1 MATKMR
7 TVAFVPAKGDSTRI
21 RNKNTVVLDGDYLF
35 KRKLKQLLACPEI
48 DDVYL
53 DTESDAIIE
62 MASDLPVKI
71 LKRNP
76 KLASNSTD
84 GHELFANEC
93 ARVDADIYIQCLCTS
108 PFITAETMTR
118 AIKALKANKAA
129 DSLVAVQKKK
139 QYTWTNGRPS
149 YGEGR
154 IPNSVDLPDT
164 VIESMGLY
172 MVRRQKGKP
181 KPKRR
186 FGNKVEFFALT
197 DEEAF
202 DVNWPDDLA
211 LAERICAGYRA
222 SHNAALDAIRPH
234 LCSSLLAD
242 ICKERGL
249 KTLLPPGFARV
260 SGRSVLGIA
269 KTLELRKL
277 KKGDDWKGIY
287 TALGT
292 YNFVR
297 PGDVIVVKND
307 VKDKAYFG
315 DLNANIAIRSGA
327 VGAVVDSYTRDSVE
341 LNGLEFSVFAKGIS
355 CDDVKYEG
363 TVHAMNRPIKI
374 GGVTINNGDYIYA
387 DDDGV
392 LAIPQALWPEIRD
405 EAMATLKKEFDIRYA
420 IIMGEDVGKVLGTHG
435 AF

>member
-1 MATKMR
+1 MR
-7 TVAFVPAKGDSTRI
+7 TVAFVPAKGESTRI
-21 RNKNTVVLDGDYLF
+21 RNKNTVVLDGEHLF

-62 MASDLPVKI
+62 MASDLPVKVI
-71 LKRNP
+71 KRRP
-76 KLASNSTD
+76 QLASNKTD

-93 ARVDADIYIQCLCTS
+93 AKVEADIYIQCLCTS

-118 AIKALKANKAA
+118 AIKALKADKKA
-129 DSLVAVQKKK
+129 DSLVAVQKRK
-139 QYTWTNGRPS
+139 QYTWEKGRPA

-154 IPNSVDLPDT
+154 ISNSVDLPDT
-164 VIESMGLY
+164 LIGSMGLY
-172 MVRRQKGKP
+172 MVRRGKGKA

-186 FGNKVEFFALT
+186 FGDNVVMFELT

-211 LAERICAGYRA
+211 LAKRISAGYRA
-222 SHNAALDAIRPH
+222 AHNAALDAIRPH

-249 KTLLPPGFARV
+249 KTLLPPVFKRV

-277 KKGDDWKGIY
+277 KKSDDWKGIY

-292 YNFVR
+292 YNFIR

-315 DLNANIAIRSGA
+315 DLNAKIAVRSGA
-327 VGAVVDSYTRDSVE
+327 VGAVVDSFTRDSAE
-341 LNGLEFSVFAKGIS
+341 LNGLEFSVFAQGIS
-355 CDDVKYEG
+355 CDGIKYEG

-374 GGVTINNGDYIYA
+374 GDVTINNGDYIYA

-392 LAIPQALWPEIRD
+392 LAIPQALWPEIRN

-420 IIMGEDVGKVLGTHG
+420 IIMGEDVGKVLGLHG

>member
-1 MATKMR
+1 MR
-7 TVAFVPAKGDSTRI
+7 TVAFVPAKGESTRI
-21 RNKNTVVLDGDYLF
+21 RNKNTVILDGDYLF

-71 LKRNP
+71 LKRKP
-76 KLASNSTD
+76 TLASNKTD

-93 ARVDADIYIQCLCTS
+93 KQVEADIYIQCLCTS
-108 PFITAETMTR
+108 PFMTAETMTQ
-118 AIKALKANKAA
+118 AIKALKADAKA
-129 DSLVAVQKKK
+129 DSLVAVQKRK
-139 QYTWTNGRPS
+139 QYTWEKGPPA

-154 IPNSVDLPDT
+154 IPNSVDLPET
-164 VIESMGLY
+164 VLESMGLY
-172 MVRRQKGKP
+172 MVRKQKGKP

-186 FGNKVEFFALT
+186 FGDKVVLFELT

-202 DVNWPDDLA
+202 DVNWPDDLS

-222 SHNAALDAIRPH
+222 AHNAKLDAIRPH

-242 ICKERGL
+242 ICKERGIKAL
-249 KTLLPPGFARV
+249 FPPGFKRI
-260 SGRSVLGIA
+260 SGRSILGVA

-287 TALGT
+287 TAQAS

-297 PGDVIVVKND
+297 PGDVICVQND
-307 VKDKAYFG
+307 VKKFAYFG

-327 VGAVVDSYTRDSVE
+327 VGAVVDSYTRDSAE
-341 LNGLEFSVFAKGIS
+341 LNQLEFSVFAHGIY
-355 CDDVKYEG
+355 CDDIKYEG
-363 TVHAMNRPIKI
+363 TAYAMNRSIKI
-374 GGVTINNGDYIYA
+374 GGVTINNGDYVYA

-392 LAIPQALWPEIRD
+392 LAIPQDLWPSIRD
-405 EAMATLKKEFDIRYA
+405 EAMATMKKEFDIRYG
-420 IIMGEDVGKVLGTHG
+420 IIMGEDVGKVTDKHGT
-435 AF
+435 F

>member
-1 MATKMR
+1 MR
-7 TVAFVPAKGDSTRI
+7 TVAFVPAKGESNRI
-21 RNKNTVVLDGDYLF
+21 SNKNTVVLDGDYLF

-48 DDVYL
+48 DAVYL
-53 DTESDAIIE
+53 DTESDRIIE
-62 MASDLPVKI
+62 LASDLPVKI
-71 LKRNP
+71 LKRDA
-76 KLASNSTD
+76 KLASNKTD

-93 ARVDADIYIQCLCTS
+93 AKVEADIYIQCLCTS

-118 AIKALKANKAA
+118 AIKALKADKKA
-129 DSLVAVQKKK
+129 DSLVAVQKRK
-139 QYTWTNGRPS
+139 QYTWAKGRPA

-154 IPNSVDLPDT
+154 IPNSVDLPDV

-172 MVRRQKGKP
+172 MVRKTGKS

-186 FGNKVEFFALT
+186 FGDKVVMFELT

-222 SHNAALDAIRPH
+222 AHNAALDAIRPH

-242 ICKERGL
+242 ICKERGV
-249 KTLLPPGFARV
+249 KALLPPGFKRI
-260 SGRSVLGIA
+260 SGRSTLGIA

-277 KKGDDWKGIY
+277 RKGDDWKGIY

-297 PGDVIVVKND
+297 PGDVIVVHNE

-327 VGAVVDSYTRDSVE
+327 VGAVVDSYTRDSAE
-341 LNGLEFSVFAKGIS
+341 LNGLEFSVFAQGIS
-355 CDDVKYEG
+355 CDDIKYEG

-374 GGVTINNGDYIYA
+374 GNVTINNGDYIYA

-392 LAIPQALWPEIRD
+392 LAIPQDLWPSIRD

>member
-1 MATKMR
+1 MR
-7 TVAFVPAKGDSTRI
+7 TVAFVPAKGESSRI
-21 RNKNTVVLDGDYLF
+21 RNKNTVILDGEYLF
-35 KRKLKQLLACPEI
+35 KRKLIQLLACPEI

-53 DTESDAIIE
+53 DTESEKIIA
-62 MASDLPVKI
+62 MASDLPVKV
-71 LKRNP
+71 LKRDA
-76 KLASNSTD
+76 KLASNKTD

-93 ARVDADIYIQCLCTS
+93 AKVDADIYIQCLCTS

-118 AIKALKANKAA
+118 AIRALKANKAA
-129 DSLVAVQKKK
+129 DSLVAVQKRK
-139 QYTWTNGRPS
+139 QYTWAKGRPV

-164 VIESMGLY
+164 IIESMGLY
-172 MVRRQKGKP
+172 MVKRGKGKA

-186 FGNKVEFFALT
+186 FGEKVEFFELT

-211 LAERICAGYRA
+211 LAERISAGYRA
-222 SHNAALDAIRPH
+222 AHNAQLDAIRPH
-234 LCSSLLAD
+234 LCASLLAD
-242 ICKERGL
+242 ICKERGVKAL
-249 KTLLPPGFARV
+249 FPPGFRRV
-260 SGRSVLGIA
+260 SGRSVLGVA

-277 KKGDDWKGIY
+277 RKKNDDWKGIY

-292 YNFVR
+292 YDFVR
-297 PGDVIVVKND
+297 PGDVIVVQND
-307 VKDKAYFG
+307 VKNRAYFG

-327 VGAVVDSYTRDSVE
+327 IGAVVDSFTRDSAE
-341 LNGLEFSVFAKGIS
+341 LNGLEFSVFAQGIY
-355 CDDVKYEG
+355 CDDIKYEG
-363 TVHAMNRPIKI
+363 TVHAMNRTIKI
-374 GGVTINNGDYIYA
+374 GDVTVNNGDYIYA

-392 LAIPQALWPEIRD
+392 LAIPKDLWPSIRD

>member
-1 MATKMR
+1 MR
-7 TVAFVPAKGDSTRI
+7 TVAFVPAKGESTRI
-21 RNKNTVVLDGDYLF
+21 RNKNTVVLDGEYLF

-62 MASDLPVKI
+62 LASDLPIKV
-71 LKRNP
+71 LKRNAQ
-76 KLASNSTD
+76 LASNKTD

-93 ARVDADIYIQCLCTS
+93 AKVEADIYIQCLCTS

-118 AIKALKANKAA
+118 AIRALKADKKA
-129 DSLVAVQKKK
+129 DSLVAVQKRK
-139 QYTWTNGRPS
+139 QYTWAKGRPV

-164 VIESMGLY
+164 IIESMGLY
-172 MVRRQKGKP
+172 MVRRGKGKSR
-181 KPKRR
+181 PKRR
-186 FGNKVEFFALT
+186 FGDDVVMFELT

-211 LAERICAGYRA
+211 LAERISAGYRA
-222 SHNAALDAIRPH
+222 AHNAALDAIRPH

-249 KTLLPPGFARV
+249 KTLFPPGFKRV

-287 TALGT
+287 SALGT
-292 YNFVR
+292 YNFIR

-307 VKDKAYFG
+307 VRNAAYFG
-315 DLNANIAIRSGA
+315 DLNANIAVRSGA
-327 VGAVVDSYTRDSVE
+327 VGAVVDSFTRDSAE
-341 LNGLEFSVFAKGIS
+341 LNGLEFSVFAQGIY
-355 CDDVKYEG
+355 CDDIKYEG

-374 GGVTINNGDYIYA
+374 GDVVINNGDYIYA

-392 LAIPQALWPEIRD
+392 LAIPQALWPEIRT

>member
-1 MATKMR
+1 MR
-7 TVAFVPAKGDSTRI
+7 TVAFVPAKGESNRI
-21 RNKNTVVLDGDYLF
+21 SNKNTVVLDGDYLF

-48 DDVYL
+48 DAVYL
-53 DTESDAIIE
+53 DTESDRIIE
-62 MASDLPVKI
+62 LASDLPVKI
-71 LKRNP
+71 LKRDA
-76 KLASNSTD
+76 KLASNKTD

-93 ARVDADIYIQCLCTS
+93 AKVDADIYIQCLCTS
-108 PFITAETMTR
+108 PFITPETMTR
-118 AIKALKANKAA
+118 AIKALKADKKA
-129 DSLVAVQKKK
+129 DSLVAVQKRK
-139 QYTWTNGRPS
+139 QYTWAKGRPA

-172 MVRRQKGKP
+172 MVRKKGKAR
-181 KPKRR
+181 PKRR
-186 FGNKVEFFALT
+186 FGDKVVLFELT

-249 KTLLPPGFARV
+249 KTLLPPGFKRI

-277 KKGDDWKGIY
+277 RKGDDWKGIY

-292 YNFVR
+292 YNFIR
-297 PGDVIVVKND
+297 PGDVIVVHNE

-315 DLNANIAIRSGA
+315 DLNANIAIRPGA
-327 VGAVVDSYTRDSVE
+327 VGAVVDSFTRDSAE
-341 LNGLEFSVFAKGIS
+341 LNGLEFPVFAQGIS
-355 CDDVKYEG
+355 CDDIKYEG

-374 GGVTINNGDYIYA
+374 GDVTINNGDYIYA

-392 LAIPQALWPEIRD
+392 LAIPQELWPSIRD

>member
-1 MATKMR
+1 
-7 TVAFVPAKGDSTRI
+7 
-21 RNKNTVVLDGDYLF
+21 
-35 KRKLKQLLACPEI
+35 
-48 DDVYL
+48 
-53 DTESDAIIE
+53 
-62 MASDLPVKI
+62 
-71 LKRNP
+71 
-76 KLASNSTD
+76 
-84 GHELFANEC
+84 
-93 ARVDADIYIQCLCTS
+93 LCTS

-118 AIKALKANKAA
+118 AIKAMKAKKDA
-129 DSLVAVQKKK
+129 DSLVAVQKRK
-139 QYTWTNGRPS
+139 QYTWAKGRPA

-154 IPNSVDLPDT
+154 IPNSVDLPET

-172 MVRRQKGKP
+172 MVKRKGKA

-186 FGNKVEFFALT
+186 FGENVVLFELT

-211 LAERICAGYRA
+211 LAERISAGYRA
-222 SHNAALDAIRPH
+222 AHNAKLDAIRPH

-249 KTLLPPGFARV
+249 KTLLPPKFRRV
-260 SGRSVLGIA
+260 SGRSVLGVA

-277 KKGDDWKGIY
+277 RKGDDWKGIY
-287 TALGT
+287 TALDT
-292 YNFVR
+292 YNFIR

-315 DLNANIAIRSGA
+315 DLNANIAVRSGA
-327 VGAVVDSYTRDSVE
+327 VGAVVDSFTRDSAE
-341 LNGLEFSVFAKGIS
+341 LNGLEFSVFAHGIS
-355 CDDVKYEG
+355 CDDIKYEG
-363 TVHAMNRPIKI
+363 TVHAMNRAIKI
-374 GGVTINNGDYIYA
+374 GDVMVNNGDYIYA

-392 LAIPQALWPEIRD
+392 LAIPHALWPEIRD

-420 IIMGEDVGKVLGTHG
+420 IIMGADVGKVLGTHG

>member
-1 MATKMR
+1 MR
-7 TVAFVPAKGDSTRI
+7 TVAFVPAKGESNRI
-21 RNKNTVVLDGDYLF
+21 SNKNTVVLDGDYLF

-48 DDVYL
+48 DAVYL
-53 DTESDAIIE
+53 DTESDRIIE
-62 MASDLPVKI
+62 LASDLPVKI
-71 LKRNP
+71 LKRDA
-76 KLASNSTD
+76 KLASNKTD

-93 ARVDADIYIQCLCTS
+93 AKVDADIYIQCLCTS
-108 PFITAETMTR
+108 PFITPETMTR
-118 AIKALKANKAA
+118 AIKALKADRRA
-129 DSLVAVQKKK
+129 DSLVAVQKRK
-139 QYTWTNGRPS
+139 QYTWTKGRPA

-154 IPNSVDLPDT
+154 IPNSVDLDET

-172 MVRRQKGKP
+172 MVRRQGKT

-186 FGNKVEFFALT
+186 FGDKVVLFELT

-249 KTLLPPGFARV
+249 KALLPPGFKRV

-277 KKGDDWKGIY
+277 RKGDDWKGIY

-297 PGDVIVVKND
+297 PGDVIVVHNE
-307 VKDKAYFG
+307 VKDRAYFG

-327 VGAVVDSYTRDSVE
+327 VGAVVDSFTRDSSE
-341 LNGLEFSVFAKGIS
+341 LNGLEFSVFAQGIS
-355 CDDVKYEG
+355 CDDIKYEG
-363 TVHAMNRPIKI
+363 TVHAMNRPVKI
-374 GGVTINNGDYIYA
+374 GAVTVNNGDYIYA

-392 LAIPQALWPEIRD
+392 LAIPQALWPSIRD

-420 IIMGEDVGKVLGTHG
+420 IIMGEDVGKVLGIHG

>member
-1 MATKMR
+1 MR
-7 TVAFVPAKGDSTRI
+7 IVAFVPAKGESNRI
-21 RNKNTVVLDGDYLF
+21 SNKNTVILDGEYLF
-35 KRKLKQLLACPEI
+35 KRKLRQLLAVPEI

-53 DTESDAIIE
+53 DTESDKIIE
-62 MASDLPVKI
+62 LASDLPVKVM
-71 LKRNP
+71 KRNA

-84 GHELFANEC
+84 GHELFANE
-93 ARVDADIYIQCLCTS
+93 AAKVEADIYIQCLCTS
-108 PFITAETMTR
+108 PFMTPETMSR
-118 AIKALKANKAA
+118 AIKALLDNPKA
-129 DSLVAVQKKK
+129 DSLVAVQKRK
-139 QYTWTNGRPS
+139 QYTWTNGRPA

-154 IPNSVDLPDT
+154 IPNSVDLPDV

-172 MVRRQKGKP
+172 MVRKKKNAKR
-181 KPKRR
+181 PKRR
-186 FGNKVEFFALT
+186 FGDNVILFEIT

-222 SHNAALDAIRPH
+222 AHNAKLDAIRPH

-242 ICKERGL
+242 ICKDRGI
-249 KTLLPPGFARV
+249 KALLPPRFKRV

-287 TALGT
+287 TALGS
-292 YNFVR
+292 YDFVR

-307 VKDKAYFG
+307 VKEKAYFG
-315 DLNANIAIRSGA
+315 DLNANIAVRSGA

-341 LNGLEFSVFAKGIS
+341 VNGLEFSVFAHGIN
-355 CDDVKYEG
+355 CDDIKYEG
-363 TVHAMNRPIKI
+363 TVAAMNRPIVI
-374 GGVTINNGDYIYA
+374 GDVTINNGDYIYA

-392 LAIPQALWPEIRD
+392 LAIPKDLWPSLRD
-405 EAMATLKKEFDIRYA
+405 EALATLKKEFDIRYD
-420 IIMGEDVGKVLGTHG
+420 IMRGEDVAKVLGLHG

>member
-1 MATKMR
+1 MR
-7 TVAFVPAKGDSTRI
+7 TVAFVPAKGESNRI
-21 RNKNTVVLDGDYLF
+21 SNKNTVVLDGDYLF

-48 DDVYL
+48 DAVYL
-53 DTESDAIIE
+53 DTESDRIIE
-62 MASDLPVKI
+62 LASDLPVKI
-71 LKRNP
+71 LKRDA
-76 KLASNSTD
+76 KLASNKTD

-93 ARVDADIYIQCLCTS
+93 AKVDADIYIQCLCTS
-108 PFITAETMTR
+108 PFITPETMTR
-118 AIKALKANKAA
+118 AIKALKADKKA
-129 DSLVAVQKKK
+129 DSLVAVQKRK
-139 QYTWTNGRPS
+139 QYTWAKGRPA

-172 MVRRQKGKP
+172 MVRKQGKA

-186 FGNKVEFFALT
+186 FGDKVVLFELT

-249 KTLLPPGFARV
+249 KVLLPPGFKRI

-277 KKGDDWKGIY
+277 RKGDDWKGIY

-297 PGDVIVVKND
+297 PGDVIVVHNE
-307 VKDKAYFG
+307 VKDRAYFG

-327 VGAVVDSYTRDSVE
+327 VGAVVDSFTRDSAE
-341 LNGLEFSVFAKGIS
+341 LNGLEFSVFAQGIS
-355 CDDVKYEG
+355 CDDIKYEG
-363 TVHAMNRPIKI
+363 TVHAMNRPIRI
-374 GGVTINNGDYIYA
+374 GAVTINNGDYIYA

-392 LAIPQALWPEIRD
+392 LAIPKDLWPSIRD
-405 EAMATLKKEFDIRYA
+405 EAMSTLKKEFDIRYA

>member
-1 MATKMR
+1 MR
-7 TVAFVPAKGDSTRI
+7 TVAFVPAKGESNRI
-21 RNKNTVVLDGDYLF
+21 SNKNTVVLDGDYLF

-53 DTESDAIIE
+53 DTESERIIE
-62 MASDLPVKI
+62 LASDLPVKI
-71 LKRNP
+71 LKRDA
-76 KLASNSTD
+76 KLASNKTD

-93 ARVDADIYIQCLCTS
+93 AKVEADIYIQCLCTS
-108 PFITAETMTR
+108 PFITPETMIR
-118 AIKALKANKAA
+118 AIKALKADKKA
-129 DSLVAVQKKK
+129 DSLVAVQKRK
-139 QYTWTNGRPS
+139 QYTWAKGRPA

-172 MVRRQKGKP
+172 MVRKKGKA
-181 KPKRR
+181 KPKKR
-186 FGNKVEFFALT
+186 FGDNVVLFELT

-249 KTLLPPGFARV
+249 KTLLPPGFKRI
-260 SGRSVLGIA
+260 SGHSVLGIA

-277 KKGDDWKGIY
+277 RKGDDWKGIY

-297 PGDVIVVKND
+297 PGDVIVVHNE
-307 VKDKAYFG
+307 VKDRAYFG

-327 VGAVVDSYTRDSVE
+327 VGAVVDSFTRDSVE
-341 LNGLEFSVFAKGIS
+341 LNGLEFSVFAQGIS
-355 CDDVKYEG
+355 CDDIKYEG
-363 TVHAMNRPIKI
+363 TVHAMNRPQQRRL
-374 GGVTINNGDYIYA
+374 Y
-387 DDDGV
+387 
-392 LAIPQALWPEIRD
+392 LR
-405 EAMATLKKEFDIRYA
+405 R
-420 IIMGEDVGKVLGTHG
+420 
-435 AF
+435 

>member
-1 MATKMR
+1 MR
-7 TVAFVPAKGDSTRI
+7 IVAFVPAKGESNRI
-21 RNKNTVVLDGDYLF
+21 SNKNTVVLDGEYLF
-35 KRKLKQLLACPEI
+35 KRKLRQLLQVPEI
-48 DDVYL
+48 DAVYL
-53 DTESDAIIE
+53 DTESDKIIE
-62 MASDLPVKI
+62 LASDLPIKVM
-71 LKRNP
+71 KRDA
-76 KLASNSTD
+76 KLASNKTD
-84 GHELFANEC
+84 GHELFANEA
-93 ARVDADIYIQCLCTS
+93 ARVEADIYIQCLCTS
-108 PFITAETMTR
+108 PFMTPETMSR
-118 AIKALKANKAA
+118 AIKMLLDNPKA
-129 DSLVAVQKKK
+129 DSLVAVQKRK
-139 QYTWTNGRPS
+139 QYTWVKGRPA

-154 IPNSVDLPDT
+154 IPNSVDLPDV

-172 MVRRQKGKP
+172 MVRKKKNAKR
-181 KPKRR
+181 PKRR
-186 FGNKVEFFALT
+186 FGDNVILFELT

-222 SHNAALDAIRPH
+222 AHNAKLDAIRPH
-234 LCSSLLAD
+234 LCSSLIAD
-242 ICKERGL
+242 ICKDRGL
-249 KTLLPPGFARV
+249 KVLLPPKFRRV

-292 YNFVR
+292 YNFIR

-327 VGAVVDSYTRDSVE
+327 MGAVVDSYTRDSVE
-341 LNGLEFSVFAKGIS
+341 LNGLEFSVFAHGIN
-355 CDDVKYEG
+355 CDDIKYEG
-363 TVHAMNRPIKI
+363 TVHAMNRPVTI
-374 GGVTINNGDYIYA
+374 GEVTINNGDYIYA

-392 LAIPQALWPEIRD
+392 LAVPKALWPEIRD
-405 EAMATLKKEFDIRYA
+405 EAMATLKKEFDIRHA
-420 IIMGEDVGKVLGTHG
+420 IIMGEDVGKVLNIHG

>member
-1 MATKMR
+1 MR
-7 TVAFVPAKGDSTRI
+7 VVAFVPAKGESSRI
-21 RNKNTVVLDGDYLF
+21 HSKNTVILDGDYLF

-53 DTESDAIIE
+53 DTESDKIIE
-62 MASDLPVKI
+62 IASDLPIKVI
-71 LKRNP
+71 KRNP
-76 KLASNSTD
+76 KLASNKTD

-93 ARVDADIYIQCLCTS
+93 AQVNADLYIQCLCTS

-118 AIKALKANKAA
+118 AIKAMKAQKGA
-129 DSLVAVQKKK
+129 DSLVAVQKRK
-139 QYTWTNGRPS
+139 QYTWAKGRPA

-172 MVRRQKGKP
+172 MVKRKGKT

-186 FGNKVEFFALT
+186 FGDNVVLFELT

-211 LAERICAGYRA
+211 LAERISAGYRA
-222 SHNAALDAIRPH
+222 AHNAKLDAIRPH

-242 ICKERGL
+242 ICKDRGL
-249 KTLLPPGFARV
+249 KTLLPPTFRRV

-277 KKGDDWKGIY
+277 RKGDDWKGIY
-287 TALGT
+287 TALDT
-292 YNFVR
+292 YNFIR

-315 DLNANIAIRSGA
+315 DLNANIAVRSGA
-327 VGAVVDSYTRDSVE
+327 VGAVVDSFTRDSAE
-341 LNGLEFSVFAKGIS
+341 LNGLEFSTFAHGIS
-355 CDDVKYEG
+355 CDDIKYEG
-363 TVHAMNRPIKI
+363 TVHAMNRPITI
-374 GGVTINNGDYIYA
+374 GDVVVNNGDYIYA

-392 LAIPQALWPEIRD
+392 LAIPQTLWPEIRD

-420 IIMGEDVGKVLGTHG
+420 IIMGADVGKVLGTHG

>member
-1 MATKMR
+1 MR
-7 TVAFVPAKGDSTRI
+7 TVAFVPAKGESNRI
-21 RNKNTVVLDGDYLF
+21 SNKNTVVLDGDYLF

-53 DTESDAIIE
+53 DTESDRIIE
-62 MASDLPVKI
+62 LASDLPVKI
-71 LKRNP
+71 LKRNA
-76 KLASNSTD
+76 KLASNKTD

-93 ARVDADIYIQCLCTS
+93 AKVDADIYIQCLCTS
-108 PFITAETMTR
+108 PFITPETMTR
-118 AIKALKANKAA
+118 AIKALKSDKKA
-129 DSLVAVQKKK
+129 DSLVAVQKRK
-139 QYTWTNGRPS
+139 QYTWAKGRPA

-172 MVRRQKGKP
+172 MVRKKGKA
-181 KPKRR
+181 KPKKR
-186 FGNKVEFFALT
+186 FGDNVVLFELT

-211 LAERICAGYRA
+211 LAERISAGYRA

-249 KTLLPPGFARV
+249 KALLPPGFKRI

-277 KKGDDWKGIY
+277 RKGDDWKGIY

-297 PGDVIVVKND
+297 PGDVIVVHNE
-307 VKDKAYFG
+307 VKDRAYFG

-327 VGAVVDSYTRDSVE
+327 VGAVVDSFTRDSAE
-341 LNGLEFSVFAKGIS
+341 LNGLEFSVFAQGIS
-355 CDDVKYEG
+355 CDDIKYEG

-374 GGVTINNGDYIYA
+374 GNVTVNNGDYIYA

-392 LAIPQALWPEIRD
+392 LAIPQALWPSIRD

>member
-7 TVAFVPAKGDSTRI
+7 AVAFVPAKGDSTRI
-21 RNKNTVVLDGDYLF
+21 RNKNTVILDGDYLF

-48 DDVYL
+48 DDVYR
-53 DTESDAIIE
+53 DAESDAIIA

-76 KLASNSTD
+76 KLASNATD
-84 GHELFANEC
+84 GHEFFANEC
-93 ARVDADIYIQCLCTS
+93 ARVEADIYIQCLCTS

-118 AIKALKANKAA
+118 ATKALKASKTA

-139 QYTWTNGRPS
+139 QYIWAKGRPA

-154 IPNSVDLPDT
+154 IPNSVDLPDI
-164 VIESMGLY
+164 VIESTGLY
-172 MVRRQKGKP
+172 MVRRAKGKP

-186 FGNKVEFFALT
+186 FGEKVEFFNLT

-277 KKGDDWKGIY
+277 KKGD
-287 TALGT
+287 
-292 YNFVR
+292 
-297 PGDVIVVKND
+297 
-307 VKDKAYFG
+307 
-315 DLNANIAIRSGA
+315 
-327 VGAVVDSYTRDSVE
+327 SVE

-355 CDDVKYEG
+355 CDDIKYEG

-392 LAIPQALWPEIRD
+392 LAIPQALWPSIRN

>member
-7 TVAFVPAKGDSTRI
+7 AVAFVPAKGDSTRI
-21 RNKNTVVLDGDYLF
+21 RNKNTVILDGDYLF

-48 DDVYL
+48 DDVYR
-53 DTESDAIIE
+53 DAESDAIIA

-76 KLASNSTD
+76 KLASNATD

-93 ARVDADIYIQCLCTS
+93 ARVEADIYIQCLCTS

-118 AIKALKANKAA
+118 ATKALKASKTA

-139 QYTWTNGRPS
+139 QYIWAKGRPA

-154 IPNSVDLPDT
+154 IPNSVDLPDI

-172 MVRRQKGKP
+172 MVRRAKGKP
-181 KPKRR
+181 KPKCR
-186 FGNKVEFFALT
+186 FGEKVEFFNLT

-249 KTLLPPGFARV
+249 KTLLSPGFARV

-277 KKGDDWKGIY
+277 KKGD
-287 TALGT
+287 
-292 YNFVR
+292 
-297 PGDVIVVKND
+297 
-307 VKDKAYFG
+307 
-315 DLNANIAIRSGA
+315 
-327 VGAVVDSYTRDSVE
+327 SVE

-355 CDDVKYEG
+355 CDDIKYEG

-392 LAIPQALWPEIRD
+392 LAIPQALWPSIRN

>member
-1 MATKMR
+1 MR
-7 TVAFVPAKGDSTRI
+7 TVAFVPAKGESSRI
-21 RNKNTVVLDGDYLF
+21 SNKNTVVLDGEYLF

-53 DTESDAIIE
+53 DTESERIIE
-62 MASDLPVKI
+62 IASDLPVKI
-71 LKRNP
+71 LKRDP
-76 KLASNSTD
+76 KLASNKTD
-84 GHELFANEC
+84 GHELFANE
-93 ARVDADIYIQCLCTS
+93 AAQVKADLYIQCLCTS

-118 AIKALKANKAA
+118 AIKALKAKPGA
-129 DSLVAVQKKK
+129 DSLVAVQKRK
-139 QYTWTNGRPS
+139 QYTWEKGRPA

-154 IPNSVDLPDT
+154 IPNSVDLDAT
-164 VIESMGLY
+164 IIESMGLY
-172 MVRRQKGKP
+172 MVKRKGKSA
-181 KPKRR
+181 PKRR
-186 FGNKVEFFALT
+186 FGEKVVLFELT

-222 SHNAALDAIRPH
+222 VHNAALDAIRPH

-249 KTLLPPGFARV
+249 KTLLPPGFVRI

-287 TALGT
+287 TALGS

-327 VGAVVDSYTRDSVE
+327 IGAVVDSYTRDSTE
-341 LNGLEFSVFAKGIS
+341 LNGLEFSVFAKGIN
-355 CDDVKYEG
+355 CDDIKYEG
-363 TVHAMNRPIKI
+363 TVHAMNREIKI
-374 GGVTINNGDYIYA
+374 GDVVINNGDYIYA

-392 LAIPQALWPEIRD
+392 LAIPKALWPEIRD

-420 IIMGEDVGKVLGTHG
+420 IIRGEDVGKVLGTHG

>member
-1 MATKMR
+1 MR
-7 TVAFVPAKGDSTRI
+7 TVAFVPAKGESSRI
-21 RNKNTVVLDGDYLF
+21 HSKNTVILDGDYLF

-48 DDVYL
+48 DEVYL
-53 DTESDAIIE
+53 DTESEKIIE
-62 MASDLPVKI
+62 IASDLPVKI
-71 LKRNP
+71 LKRDA
-76 KLASNSTD
+76 KLASNKTD

-93 ARVDADIYIQCLCTS
+93 AQVNADLYIQRLCTS

-118 AIKALKANKAA
+118 AIKAMKAQKGA
-129 DSLVAVQKKK
+129 DSLVAVQKRK
-139 QYTWTNGRPS
+139 QYTWAKGRPA

-154 IPNSVDLPDT
+154 IPNSVDLPDV

-172 MVRRQKGKP
+172 MVKRKGKA

-186 FGNKVEFFALT
+186 FGDNVVLFELT

-211 LAERICAGYRA
+211 LAERISAGYRSA
-222 SHNAALDAIRPH
+222 HNAKFDAIRPH

-249 KTLLPPGFARV
+249 KTLLPPSFRRV

-277 KKGDDWKGIY
+277 RKGDDWKGIY
-287 TALGT
+287 TALDT
-292 YNFVR
+292 YNFIR

-315 DLNANIAIRSGA
+315 DLNANIAVRSGA
-327 VGAVVDSYTRDSVE
+327 VGAVVDSFTRDSAE
-341 LNGLEFSVFAKGIS
+341 LNGLEFSVFAHGIS
-355 CDDVKYEG
+355 CDDIKYEG
-363 TVHAMNRPIKI
+363 TVHAMNRS
-374 GGVTINNGDYIYA
+374 VTIGDVIVNNGDYIYA

-420 IIMGEDVGKVLGTHG
+420 IIMGADVGKVLGTHG

>member
-1 MATKMR
+1 MR
-7 TVAFVPAKGDSTRI
+7 TVAFVPAKGESNRI
-21 RNKNTVVLDGDYLF
+21 SNKNTVVLDGDYLF

-48 DDVYL
+48 DAVYL
-53 DTESDAIIE
+53 DTESDRIIE
-62 MASDLPVKI
+62 LASDLPVKI
-71 LKRNP
+71 LKRDA
-76 KLASNSTD
+76 KLASNKTD

-93 ARVDADIYIQCLCTS
+93 AKVEADIYIQCLCTS
-108 PFITAETMTR
+108 PFITPETMTR
-118 AIKALKANKAA
+118 AIKALKADKKA
-129 DSLVAVQKKK
+129 DSLVAVQKRK
-139 QYTWTNGRPS
+139 QYTWAKGRPA

-172 MVRRQKGKP
+172 MVRKTGKAKP
-181 KPKRR
+181 KKR
-186 FGNKVEFFALT
+186 FGDKVVLFELT

-249 KTLLPPGFARV
+249 KTLLPPGFQRI

-277 KKGDDWKGIY
+277 RKGDDWKGIY

-297 PGDVIVVKND
+297 PGDVIVVHNE

-327 VGAVVDSYTRDSVE
+327 VGAVVDSFTRDSAE
-341 LNGLEFSVFAKGIS
+341 LNGLEFSVFAQGIS
-355 CDDVKYEG
+355 CDDIKYEG

-374 GGVTINNGDYIYA
+374 GAVTINNGDYIYA

-392 LAIPQALWPEIRD
+392 LAIPQALWPSIRD

-420 IIMGEDVGKVLGTHG
+420 IIMGEDVGKVLGIHG

>member
-1 MATKMR
+1 MR
-7 TVAFVPAKGDSTRI
+7 TVAFVPAKGESNRI
-21 RNKNTVVLDGDYLF
+21 SNKNTVILDGEYLF

-48 DDVYL
+48 DAVYL
-53 DTESDAIIE
+53 DTESDRIIE
-62 MASDLPVKI
+62 LASDLPVKVI
-71 LKRNP
+71 KRDP
-76 KLASNSTD
+76 KLASNKTD

-93 ARVDADIYIQCLCTS
+93 AKVDADIYIQCLCTS
-108 PFITAETMTR
+108 PFITPETMTR
-118 AIKALKANKAA
+118 AIKALKADKKA
-129 DSLVAVQKKK
+129 DSLVAVQKRK
-139 QYTWTNGRPS
+139 QYTWAKGRPA

-172 MVRRQKGKP
+172 MVRKKGKTR
-181 KPKRR
+181 PKRR
-186 FGNKVEFFALT
+186 FGDKVVLFELS

-211 LAERICAGYRA
+211 LAERISAGYRA
-222 SHNAALDAIRPH
+222 AHNAALDAIRPH

-249 KTLLPPGFARV
+249 KVLLPPGFKRI
-260 SGRSVLGIA
+260 SGRSVLGVA

-277 KKGDDWKGIY
+277 RKVDDWKGIY

-297 PGDVIVVKND
+297 PGDVIVVHNE

-327 VGAVVDSYTRDSVE
+327 VGAVVDSFTRDSAE
-341 LNGLEFSVFAKGIS
+341 LNGLEFSVFAQGIS
-355 CDDVKYEG
+355 CDDIKYEG
-363 TVHAMNRPIKI
+363 TVHAMNRPIRI
-374 GGVTINNGDYIYA
+374 GEVTINNGDYVYA

-392 LAIPQALWPEIRD
+392 LAIPAALWPAIRD

>member
-1 MATKMR
+1 MR
-7 TVAFVPAKGDSTRI
+7 VVAFVPAKGESSRI
-21 RNKNTVVLDGDYLF
+21 RNKNTVVLDGEYLF
-35 KRKLKQLLACPEI
+35 KRKLRQLLECPEI

-62 MASDLPVKI
+62 LASDLPVKI

-76 KLASNSTD
+76 KLASNKTD

-93 ARVDADIYIQCLCTS
+93 ARVQADIYIQCLCTS

-118 AIKALKANKAA
+118 AIKAFKESPKS
-129 DSLVAVQKKK
+129 DSLVAVQKRK
-139 QYTWTNGRPS
+139 QYTWEKGRPA

-164 VIESMGLY
+164 IVESMGLY
-172 MVRRQKGKP
+172 MVKRPKGGA

-186 FGNKVEFFALT
+186 FGKNVVLFDLT

-222 SHNAALDAIRPH
+222 VHNAALDAIRPH
-234 LCSSLLAD
+234 LVSSLLAD
-242 ICKERGL
+242 ICKERGI
-249 KTLLPPGFARV
+249 KAVLPPGFMRV
-260 SGRSVLGIA
+260 SGRSILGIA
-269 KTLELRKL
+269 KTLELRRL
-277 KKGDDWKGIY
+277 KKGEDVNGIY
-287 TALGT
+287 RALGS

-297 PGDVIVVKND
+297 PGDVIVVQSD
-307 VKDKAYFG
+307 VKGRAYFG
-315 DLNANIAIRSGA
+315 DLNANIAVRSGA
-327 VGAVVDSYTRDSVE
+327 VGAVVDSFTRDSVE
-341 LNGLEFSVFAKGIS
+341 LNGLEFSVFAKGIY
-355 CDDVKYEG
+355 CDDIKYEG
-363 TVHAMNRPIKI
+363 TVQAMNRPIKI
-374 GGVTINNGDYIYA
+374 GDVTIHNGDYIYA

-392 LAIPQALWPEIRD
+392 LAIPKDLWPSVRAQ
-405 EAMATLKKEFDIRYA
+405 AMANLKKEFDVRYA
-420 IIMGEDVGKVLGTHG
+420 IIMGEDVDKVLGTHG